1 MVINFAYV
9 IVSHFQVRVE
19 SEENVQREAEAVEQV
34 KRSVQVAEQARMEKH
49 ELEFEIE
56 QLKMQVSPVERVAS
70 MEKFSEWAPFSTVF
84 PKVRSA
90 DHFWSA
96 IISNLVRE
104 TKK

>member
-1 MVINFAYV
+1 MIQLCRICRIFAYV

-56 QLKMQVSPVERVAS
+56 QLKMQVC
-70 MEKFSEWAPFSTVF
+70 
-84 PKVRSA
+84 
-90 DHFWSA
+90 
-96 IISNLVRE
+96 NLELSV
-104 TKK
+104 